1 MVISSKGVLNK
12 DGLRHKDEFVR
23 HKVLDAVGDLY
34 TAGGLIRG
42 SYKGVRSGHSLT
54 NKLLRALFSD
64 KKAWRYIDLGKKA
77 SPDGILNNHLTEECF
92 GAAL

>member
-1 MVISSKGVLNK
+1 MSEA
-12 DGLRHKDEFVR
+12 RR
-23 HKVLDAVGDLY
+23 VLDAIGDLY

-64 KKAWRYIDLGKKA
+64 KTAWRYIDLGKKA
-77 SPDGILNNHLTEECF
+77 SPDGIFNDHLTEEF
-92 GAAL
+92 VGAAI